1 MGMVTQLLIRL
12 IFLFLPIIAFS
23 VHSSSCLIQGDMVKD
38 MIYSYTN
45 YACNVYVVGG
55 KYYYVIPSCKFIYPL
70 CIIPRVDVND
80 DKIIIYIGNHI
91 FRINVPNTFPEII
104 TGVDVNG
111 YRSVW
116 VRMSK
121 NKMYKITK
129 LGVEIISNDKVV
141 KNIKFDYSRYIKQ
154 LIPSDLYVRYYRYF
168 INSNNVRLYLY
179 VAYAIWCCFRIDVKV
194 NGNSLSYNIEEVDF
208 NSIPDMYNLVVNS
221 FRFPFVIITSN
232 GITPYIKVL
241 KSVYELGYYVPSQL
255 LSRALG
261 LLMVKLAMDY
271 NVNFESVLPVKL
283 VFPDEYIEYANRDSV
298 WRLLLAVPV
307 SASFDII
314 YKLIAIKYFETIYN
328 FSRELLDILGLSNL
342 GSLSVILDDLVA
354 LPFIEAFDIGTSY
367 VVKWVCDYLG
377 LPYEYHYDTPTLPAY
392 MVYWLTGN
400 ESLADEVY
408 DVSSYFSFL
417 TSYIYTNS
425 DVVYPRVISSRYNI
439 PRVLSGFA
447 FGLAKGIEFS
457 IVNLN
462 PRRMYVVPEDTFLSC
477 LPYPIAAPVSYV
489 CDSGCL
495 GMFPVPKILS
505 FISFVNSYHDSIV
518 SLYGLLWYT
527 LTLLKH
533 GYIQPGLI
541 FDILWTTV
549 QSYIIKALTG
559 VDVL

>member
-1 MGMVTQLLIRL
+1 MVRQLYPLTF
-12 IFLFLPIIAFS
+12 IFTIVGIYPS
-23 VHSSSCLIQGDMVKD
+23 NCLIQGDMIKD
-38 MIYSYTN
+38 MKYSFTDYV
-45 YACNVYVVGG
+45 CNVFVVGRE
-55 KYYYVIPSCKFIYPL
+55 YYYVPPYKFIHPL
-70 CIIPRVDVND
+70 CLTPSPQVDIID
-80 DKIIIYIGNHI
+80 DKIVIYFGNNTFSVNI
-91 FRINVPNTFPEII
+91 PNIFPEII
-104 TGVDVNG
+104 TGINKCDNNVIWI
-111 YRSVW
+111 RI
-116 VRMSK
+116 SK

-129 LGVEIISNDKVV
+129 LGINVIIDNKITKS
-141 KNIKFDYSRYIKQ
+141 IKFNYGKYTSRFAPSSAYI
-154 LIPSDLYVRYYRYF
+154 IYYKYL
-168 INSNNVRLYLY
+168 INSNNVKLSIYIADDPFY
-179 VAYAIWCCFRIDVKV
+179 FCIDVKV
-194 NGNSLSYNIEEVDF
+194 NKNKLNYNIKMVNSNEIPIYNIENIWMGPF
-208 NSIPDMYNLVVNS
+208 Y
-221 FRFPFVIITSN
+221 FPFVIITPSRV
-232 GITPYIKVL
+232 IPYIRVVKPIHC
-241 KSVYELGYYVPSQL
+241 GYYVPSQL

-283 VFPDEYIEYANRDSV
+283 VFPDEYIEYAKRDSV
-298 WRLLLAVPV
+298 WRLLLAIPV
-307 SASFDII
+307 SASFDVI

-342 GSLSVILDDLVA
+342 GDLSVILDDLVA

-392 MVYWLTGN
+392 MVYWLTGSG
-400 ESLADEVY
+400 SLADEVY

-425 DVVYPRVISSRYNI
+425 DVVYPRVISSKYNI

-477 LPYPIAAPVSYV
+477 LPYPLAAPVSYV

-505 FISFVNSYHDSIV
+505 FISFINSYHDSIV

-533 GYIQPGLI
+533 GYIQLGLI

>member
-1 MGMVTQLLIRL
+1 MLNSESS
-12 IFLFLPIIAFS
+12 LFPLVSAK
-23 VHSSSCLIQGDMVKD
+23 H
-38 MIYSYTN
+38 
-45 YACNVYVVGG
+45 
-55 KYYYVIPSCKFIYPL
+55 YVINPSNSI
-70 CIIPRVDVND
+70 
-80 DKIIIYIGNHI
+80 
-91 FRINVPNTFPEII
+91 
-104 TGVDVNG
+104 GVDVLN
-111 YRSVW
+111 
-116 VRMSK
+116 
-121 NKMYKITK
+121 NKILIALYPGKEFTIELPK
-129 LGVEIISNDKVV
+129 YYPELLVFNDIGDIQLWIICRNR
-141 KNIKFDYSRYIKQ
+141 I
-154 LIPSDLYVRYYRYF
+154 YF
-168 INSNNVRLYLY
+168 INEDVFDISKKYSKENPLISQYPIFYSYNFSSDKLYLNVYIATNVCIHYEFNASGLINRNIQNNVN
-179 VAYAIWCCFRIDVKV
+179 K
-194 NGNSLSYNIEEVDF
+194 NII
-208 NSIPDMYNLVVNS
+208 NDMYSYFENYYDKI
-221 FRFPFVIITSN
+221 PFVIL
-232 GITPYIKVL
+232 ITPNSKIVVVKTEFSIDISDMTNFML
-241 KSVYELGYYVPSQL
+241 SGYYVPSQL
-255 LSRALG
+255 LSRVLG

-271 NVNFESVLPVKL
+271 NVNFEGALPVKL
-283 VFPDEYIEYANRDSV
+283 VFPGEYIEYAEHDSV

-307 SASFDII
+307 SASFDVI

-342 GSLSVILDDLVA
+342 GDLSVILDDLAA

-367 VVKWVCDYLG
+367 VVKWICDYLG

-425 DVVYPRVISSRYNI
+425 DVVYPRVISSKYNI

-477 LPYPIAAPVSYV
+477 LPYPVAAPVSYV

-505 FISFVNSYHDSIV
+505 FISFINSYHDSIV

-533 GYIQPGLI
+533 GYIQLGLI